1 MPKFI
6 DYNYDQMKML
16 AVSYDKQILP
26 GTFESSLMYLI
37 DEKLDLTIFHTRYKN
52 DDNGRPAYDPAIL
65 LKIVLLAYSRGTT
78 SSRQMERLCRENV
91 LFMAISADSQPNF
104 TTLAEFIS
112 SSKKEIAHLFGQVLL
127 ICDAEG
133 LIGKEMFAIDG
144 CKLPSNASKEW
155 SGTHDEL
162 KKKKAKIDKAVAYIL
177 EKHRHADSQTR
188 DEDVIKR
195 ELKQKEKL
203 DRASQKIDQF
213 LKTHEDRKGVS
224 GKVVKS
230 NITDNESAKM
240 KTSRGVIQGYTGVV
254 AVDAKHQVIVQA
266 QAYGQGQEHGLLEP
280 TIEGLR
286 ANLNT
291 DNTDVMAT
299 AKVTVDSGY
308 HNQSAL
314 EYLEANRM
322 DGYIADTGFRS
333 RDPRFKDYKEHKPHD
348 RLKAKARFGL
358 ADFQVDLD
366 RQTCICPAGNAMWLK
381 AKDTAINH
389 NRFMQFSAYKTD
401 CPRCPLKRDCLK
413 NETQRTP
420 RQLNVLIGTTPER
433 NTGVIERMKQKIDS
447 DEGRAIYSRRLGI
460 VEPVFANITDMIGIK
475 RFSLRGKEKVNTQWQ
490 WMTMV
495 HNIFKLHRYAWV

>member
-16 AVSYDKQILP
+16 AVSYAKQILP

-37 DEKLDLTIFHTRYKN
+37 DEKLDLTVFHTRYNN
-52 DDNGRPAYDPAIL
+52 DDTGRPAYDPAIL
-65 LKIVLLAYSRGTT
+65 LKIVLLAYSRGIT
-78 SSRQMERLCRENV
+78 SSRQIERLCRENV
-91 LFMAISADSQPNF
+91 LFMAISADSQPDY
-104 TTLAEFIS
+104 TTFANFIS
-112 SSKKEIAHLFGQVLL
+112 SSKKEIASLFQQVLL

-162 KKKKAKIDKAVAYIL
+162 KKKKAKIDKAVDYIL
-177 EKHRHADSQTR
+177 EKHRHADTQTR
-188 DEDVIKR
+188 DEDVIAR
-195 ELKQKEKL
+195 EIKQKEKL
-203 DRASQKIDQF
+203 DRASQKIDRF
-213 LKTHEDRKGVS
+213 LKTHADRTGVS
-224 GKVVKS
+224 GKVIKS

-240 KTSRGVIQGYTGVV
+240 KTSHGVLQGYTGVV

-291 DNTDVMAT
+291 DNTDIMAK
-299 AKVTVDSGY
+299 AKVAVDSGY
-308 HNQSAL
+308 HNQKAL
-314 EYLEANRM
+314 EYLEENRI

-333 RDPRFKDYKEHKPHD
+333 RDPRFKDYKEHKPKD
-348 RLKAKARFGL
+348 RLKSKVRFGL
-358 ADFQVDLD
+358 ADFSVDPGQ
-366 RQTCICPAGNAMWLK
+366 QTCVCPAGYAMGLK
-381 AKDTAINH
+381 DANVTINH
-389 NRFMQFSAYKTD
+389 NRFMQFKAYEKD
-401 CPRCPLKRDCLK
+401 CSVCPLKRQCLK
-413 NETQRTP
+413 NENQPTP
-420 RQLNVLIGTTPER
+420 RQIHVLIGTLPER

-447 DEGRAIYSRRLGI
+447 DEGRATYSRRLGI
-460 VEPVFANITDMIGIK
+460 VEPVFANITAMIGIK
-475 RFSLRGKEKVNTQWQ
+475 RFSLRGKDKVNTQWQ

-495 HNIFKLHRYAWV
+495 HNIFKLHRFAWT